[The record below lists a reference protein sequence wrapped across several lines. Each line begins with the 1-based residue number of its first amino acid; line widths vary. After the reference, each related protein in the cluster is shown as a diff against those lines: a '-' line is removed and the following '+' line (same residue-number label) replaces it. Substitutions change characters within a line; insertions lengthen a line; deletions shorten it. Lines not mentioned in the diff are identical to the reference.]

1 MQLPFKKPKVQPKP
15 AVQPQPEEQQFEKQT
30 KGYGSGGF

>member
-1 MQLPFKKPKVQPKP
+1 MNLPFKKPKKP
-15 AVQPQPEEQQFEKQT
+15 AVSEEPKIKKQT